1 MIRRWLFFMKERTV
15 ARSIHTRRK
24 LGEAVQVMHEG
35 AWFLGVVR
43 QLWPPK
49 RGEQWR
55 YTVELDGGERILA
68 NAADIQRQKH
78 MKTSDPTPQE
88 IAERAAEIR
97 AEWPPEMLLS
107 RWQGPKTQPVEIQ
120 RIGKTSSARRL
131 ESDE

>member
-1 MIRRWLFFMKERTV
+1 M

-43 QLWPPK
+43 QLWPPA

-55 YTVELDGGERILA
+55 YTVELDGGERIVA

-78 MKTSDPTPQE
+78 NFTNDPEEPSSLVHDLNRLAESTPCVNTS
-88 IAERAAEIR
+88 RHR
-97 AEWPPEMLLS
+97 SFL
-107 RWQGPKTQPVEIQ
+107 R
-120 RIGKTSSARRL
+120 
-131 ESDE
+131 

>member
-1 MIRRWLFFMKERTV
+1 M

-24 LGEAVQVMHEG
+24 LGEPVQVMHEG

-49 RGEQWR
+49 RGEQWM
-55 YTVELDGGERILA
+55 YTVELDGGEMIVA

-78 MKTSDPTPQE
+78 NFTNDPTPQE

-97 AEWPPEMLLS
+97 AEWPEQVRLQRMGKNPS
-107 RWQGPKTQPVEIQ
+107 PVVEVQ
-120 RIGKTSSARRL
+120 EVHRCRASYLGGL
-131 ESDE
+131 DFDF

>member
-1 MIRRWLFFMKERTV
+1 M

-43 QLWPPK
+43 QLWPPP

-55 YTVELDGGERILA
+55 YTIELDGGEQIIA
-68 NAADIQRQKH
+68 NAEDIQRQKH
-78 MKTSDPTPQE
+78 NFTNDPTPDE
-88 IAERAAEIR
+88 IRERAAEIR
-97 AEWPPEMLLS
+97 AEWPPEMAAS
-107 RWQGPKTQPVEIQ
+107 RWTGAKAQPVEIQ
-120 RIGKTSSARRL
+120 RIGRTSSPGRM

>member
-1 MIRRWLFFMKERTV
+1 M
-15 ARSIHTRRK
+15 ARSIHTRRR

-43 QLWPPK
+43 QLWPPP

-55 YTVELDGGERILA
+55 YTIELDGGEQIIA

-78 MKTSDPTPQE
+78 NHTSDPTLEE
-88 IAERAAEIR
+88 IWGPLTAAIR
-97 AEWPPEMLLS
+97 AEWPPELLVS
-107 RWQGPKTQPVEIQ
+107 RWQGAKAQAVEIQ
-120 RIGKTSSARRL
+120 RIGRTSSAGGM

>member
-1 MIRRWLFFMKERTV
+1 M

-24 LGEAVQVMHEG
+24 LGEHVQVMHEG

-43 QLWPPK
+43 QLWPPA

-55 YTVELDGGERILA
+55 YTIELDGGEQIVA

-78 MKTSDPTPQE
+78 NFTSDPTLEE
-88 IAERAAEIR
+88 IWGPLTAAIR
-97 AEWPPEMLLS
+97 AEWPPETLLQ
-107 RWQGPKTQPVEIQ
+107 RWQGAKAEPVQIQ
-120 RIGKTSSARRL
+120 RVGRTSSAGRM

>member
-1 MIRRWLFFMKERTV
+1 M

-24 LGEAVQVMHEG
+24 LGEPVQVMHEG

-43 QLWPPK
+43 QSWPPA

-55 YTVELDGGERILA
+55 YTIELDGGEMIVA

-78 MKTSDPTPQE
+78 NVTNDPTPQE

-107 RWQGPKTQPVEIQ
+107 RWQGPKAQPVEIQ
-120 RIGKTSSARRL
+120 RIGKTSSAGRM